1 VPRYAEPVLDL
12 PSIVLLDAVVV
23 SACMRCGAWASR
35 TVPHLDDLA
44 VAAAV
49 ARVLR
54 RERLD
59 GPTIRFLRR
68 QLRLSV
74 GELAEAI
81 GARTEHVARWDA
93 GTSPIT
99 ESADRL
105 LRVLVVRRLHEPQRP
120 GPVDRR
126 LTPFQV
132 ATIPLDPPPPRTAP
146 LAFRLDATGRHW
158 MLDTADRLAP
168 ARGTTPGR
176 PTKRA

>member
-1 VPRYAEPVLDL
+1 MPRYAEPVLDL
-12 PSIVLLDAVVV
+12 PAVVLLDAVTVA
-23 SACMRCGAWASR
+23 ACIRCGAWASR

-59 GPTIRFLRR
+59 GPAVRFLRQ
-68 QLRLSV
+68 QLRLTV

-81 GARTEHVARWDA
+81 ASRPEHVARWDA

-105 LRVLVVRRLHEPQRP
+105 LRVLVVRRLHEPRHA
-120 GPVDRR
+120 GPAGR
-126 LTPFQV
+126 LTPFEV

-168 ARGTTPGR
+168 ARGTVPRR
-176 PTKRA
+176 PAKRS